1 MERRKTMLKKVT
13 ARHFDLTPEIKSK
26 AEAEMEGLTRYFDN
40 IISAEFI
47 LDVER
52 HRRMAE
58 LKVKVYNGVLSG
70 SGETDDMYN
79 SIDMAI
85 DKVKGQLKKHKGKL
99 KRKNPEEIAE
109 KTEALTRPTT
119 DVDEVDI

>member
-1 MERRKTMLKKVT
+1 MERSKTMLKKVT

-58 LKVKVYNGVLSG
+58 LKVKVYNSVLAG
-70 SGETDDMYN
+70 TGETDDMYN

-85 DKVKGQLKKHKGKL
+85 DKVKSQLKKHKGKL
-99 KRKNPEEIAE
+99 KRKDPEQIAE
-109 KTEALTRPTT
+109 KTEALTRPST
-119 DVDEVDI
+119 DIDEVDI

>member
-1 MERRKTMLKKVT
+1 MERRNAMLKKVT
-13 ARHFDLTPEIKSK
+13 ARHFDMTPEIRTK
-26 AEAEMEGLTRYFDN
+26 AETEMEGLTRFFDN

-47 LDVER
+47 LDIER

-58 LKVKVYNGVLSG
+58 LKVKVYNNTLSG

-85 DKVKGQLKKHKGKL
+85 DKVKTQLKKHKGKL
-99 KRKNPEEIAE
+99 KRKDPEAIAE
-109 KTEALTRPTT
+109 KTEALTRPST